1 MRTGRTRVIIV
12 DTALEERRRQGKPVR
27 VAMVG
32 AGYMGR
38 GIARQILT
46 AIPGM
51 RLVAVAARV
60 PARAER
66 AYREAGADKVFLVE
80 NLHELDNAIAMDVY
94 AVTADA
100 SLLCASSQIDA
111 VIEVTGDV
119 EFGAQVA
126 LEAIAGRKHVILMNA
141 ELDATIGPIL
151 KHHADRAGVVFTNA
165 DGDQPGVIL
174 NLFRF
179 VRAIGYQPVLA
190 GNIKGLQDPYRTPT
204 TQQAFAAAHNQR
216 AHMVTSFAD
225 GTKIAAEMAVVANAT
240 GFKVGRRGMY
250 GPRCG
255 HVREA
260 ASLFPI
266 EQLLD
271 GGLVDYVLGAE
282 PGPGVFVLGYNDDPI
297 KQPYLDY
304 LKMGTGPLYVFYQPY
319 HLCHLEVPF
328 TAARAVL
335 FGDAAV
341 APLKGPVCDV
351 IAVAKQDLRAGDMI
365 DGLGGYS
372 CYGVLE
378 NSEISRAE
386 GLLPM
391 GLAPG
396 CQLTRDI
403 ARDEPI
409 AYRDV
414 VVPRNRLSDR
424 LRAEQ
429 DQVFGNG
436 AVAAASKPR
445 SGGQLSC

>member
-1 MRTGRTRVIIV
+1 MCAWSTHVIIV
-12 DTALEERRRQGKPVR
+12 DTALEERRRQGNPVR

-51 RLVAVAARV
+51 RLVAIAARE
-60 PARAER
+60 PAQAER
-66 AYREAGADKVFLVE
+66 AYREAGADKVFMVDS
-80 NLHELDNAIAMDVY
+80 LHALEDAISKGVY

-100 SLLCASSQIDA
+100 SLVCASNQIDA

-126 LEAIAGRKHVILMNA
+126 LEAITGRKHLIVMNA

-179 VRAIGYQPVLA
+179 VRAIGCRPVLA
-190 GNIKGLQDPYRTPT
+190 GNIKGLQDPYRTPA

-240 GFKVGRRGMY
+240 GFRVGRRGMY

-260 ASLFPI
+260 TTLFPL

-271 GGLVDYVLGAE
+271 GGIVDYVLGAE
-282 PGPGVFVLGYNDDPI
+282 PGPGVFVLGYNDDPVQ
-297 KQPYLDY
+297 QPYLDY
-304 LKMGTGPLYVFYQPY
+304 LKMGAGPLYVFYQPY

-335 FGDAAV
+335 FRDAAV
-341 APLKGPVCDV
+341 TPIGGPVCDV
-351 IAVAKQDLRAGDMI
+351 ITVAKQNLRAGDTL
-365 DGLGGYS
+365 DQLGGFS

-386 GLLPM
+386 RLLPI

-409 AYRDV
+409 SYRDV
-414 VVPRNRLSDR
+414 VVPHNRLCDR

-436 AVAAASKPR
+436 ALASAGRVAGA
-445 SGGQLSC
+445 LN

>member
-1 MRTGRTRVIIV
+1 MIIV
-12 DTALEERRRQGKPVR
+12 DTALEERRRQGNPVR

-60 PARAER
+60 PAQAER
-66 AYREAGADKVFLVE
+66 AYREAGADKVCMVE
-80 NLHELDNAIAMDVY
+80 TLHALENAISSDVY

-100 SLLCASSQIDA
+100 SLLCASNQIDA

-119 EFGAQVA
+119 EYGAQVT

-151 KHHADRAGVVFTNA
+151 KYHADRAGVVFTNA

-190 GNIKGLQDPYRTPT
+190 GNIKGLQDPYRTPS

-240 GFKVGRRGMY
+240 GFKVGKRGMY

-260 ASLFPI
+260 SSLFPL
-266 EQLLD
+266 EQLLE
-271 GGLVDYVLGAE
+271 GGIVDYVLGAE
-282 PGPGVFVLGYNDDPI
+282 PGPGVFVLGYNDDPV

-304 LKMGTGPLYVFYQPY
+304 LKMGSGPLYVFYQPY

-341 APLKGPVCDV
+341 TPLHGPVCDV
-351 IAVAKQDLRAGDMI
+351 ITVAKQNLRAGDEL
-365 DGLGGYS
+365 DRLGGFS

-386 GLLPM
+386 RLLPI

-409 AYRDV
+409 GYRDV
-414 VVPRNRLSDR
+414 VLPHNRLSDR

-429 DQVFGNG
+429 DRVFDNG
-436 AVAAASKPR
+436 AIAGAATNAPHTVN
-445 SGGQLSC
+445 

>member
-1 MRTGRTRVIIV
+1 VIIV
-12 DTALEERRRQGKPVR
+12 DTALEERRRQGNPVR

-51 RLVAVAARV
+51 RLVAIAARV
-60 PARAER
+60 PPRAER
-66 AYREAGADKVFLVE
+66 AYREAGAEKVFMVE
-80 NLHELDNAIAMDVY
+80 TLHALDCAIDKGVY

-111 VIEVTGDV
+111 IIEVTGDV
-119 EFGAQVA
+119 EFGAQVS

-165 DGDQPGVIL
+165 DGDQPGAIL

-179 VRAIGYQPVLA
+179 VRAIGYRPVLA

-260 ASLFPI
+260 TSLFPM
-266 EQLLD
+266 EQLLA

-304 LKMGTGPLYVFYQPY
+304 LKMGSGPLYVFYQPY

-335 FGDAAV
+335 FRDATV

-351 IAVAKQDLRAGDMI
+351 ITVAKQDLRAGDVI
-365 DGLGGYS
+365 DRLGGFS
-372 CYGVLE
+372 SYGVLE
-378 NSEISRAE
+378 NSEISQAE
-386 GLLPM
+386 RFLPI

-396 CQLTRDI
+396 CQVTRDI

-409 AYRDV
+409 TYRDV
-414 VVPRNRLSDR
+414 VVPHNRLADR

-429 DQVFGNG
+429 DQIFGNG
-436 AVAAASKPR
+436 RAAAAISR
-445 SGGQLSC
+445 RAVN